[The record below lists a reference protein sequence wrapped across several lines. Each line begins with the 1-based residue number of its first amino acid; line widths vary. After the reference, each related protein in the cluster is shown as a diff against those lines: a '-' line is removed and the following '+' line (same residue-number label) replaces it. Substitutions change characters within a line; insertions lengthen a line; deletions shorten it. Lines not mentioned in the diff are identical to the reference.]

1 MVRVQLIHHVVV
13 VGYDHSYGRT
23 LIWDVVL
30 GRIVR
35 NRSRGGM
42 ARCVV
47 VVTRRIS
54 IHRDNRRGHRQVG
67 ATRCRHRVILG
78 GCRRRRR
85 TGGSYIRIRIIVIV
99 LVGRTM
105 TILGSGSN
113 HQCAG
118 GWGGW
123 DQLYDYLV
131 VVVVMDRRTTRL
143 SLLDG
148 RNFHGMRIGQTM
160 DPKLIGR

>member
-1 MVRVQLIHHVVV
+1 M
-13 VGYDHSYGRT
+13 
-23 LIWDVVL
+23 
-30 GRIVR
+30 
-35 NRSRGGM
+35 
-42 ARCVV
+42 
-47 VVTRRIS
+47 VVTHRIY
-54 IHRDNRRGHRQVG
+54 IHGDNRRGHYQVG
-67 ATRCRHRVILG
+67 VTRCRHRVILG

-85 TGGSYIRIRIIVIV
+85 HHRTGGSCIRIRIIV
-99 LVGRTM
+99 LVGRTA
-105 TILGSGSN
+105 TILGSGSD

-131 VVVVMDRRTTRL
+131 VVVVVDRRTTRL

>member
-1 MVRVQLIHHVVV
+1 MVRVQLIHRVVV
-13 VGYDHSYGRT
+13 FVGYGRT

-35 NRSRGGM
+35 NRSRGDM
-42 ARCVV
+42 VRCVV
-47 VVTRRIS
+47 VVTHRIY
-54 IHRDNRRGHRQVG
+54 IHGDNRRGHYQVG
-67 ATRCRHRVILG
+67 DTRCRHRVILG

-85 TGGSYIRIRIIVIV
+85 HHRTGGSCIRIRIIV

-105 TILGSGSN
+105 TILGSGSD

-123 DQLYDYLV
+123 DQL
-131 VVVVMDRRTTRL
+131 
-143 SLLDG
+143 
-148 RNFHGMRIGQTM
+148 
-160 DPKLIGR
+160 